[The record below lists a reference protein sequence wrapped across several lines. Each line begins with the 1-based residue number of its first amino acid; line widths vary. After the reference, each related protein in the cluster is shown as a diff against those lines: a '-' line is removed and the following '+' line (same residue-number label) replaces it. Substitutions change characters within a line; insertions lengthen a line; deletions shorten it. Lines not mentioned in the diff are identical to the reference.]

1 MLEQLKK
8 KSSVCE
14 DSHPQNTQR
23 NPLGNNSKPN
33 ARIYL
38 LYKKRFCDILYGEF
52 TTAEWGALVM
62 DLDILVMAE

>member
-1 MLEQLKK
+1 
-8 KSSVCE
+8 VCE

-38 LYKKRFCDILYGEF
+38 LYKSRFCDILYGEF
-52 TTAEWGALVM
+52 TNRAEWGVLVM